1 MLYYSRPKG
10 ERGLTD
16 MNVSELIK
24 AVMAEKGYSN
34 ATLAKKL
41 GCSTPSFV
49 SEKLRRENGMRTDW
63 FVKMLN
69 AMDCEIIIKDT
80 IGTKKTWTL
89 SNDTEK

>member
-1 MLYYSRPKG
+1 
-10 ERGLTD
+10 
-16 MNVSELIK
+16 MNASELIK
-24 AVMAEKGYSN
+24 VVMAEKGYSN

-63 FVKMLN
+63 FAKMLN

>member
-1 MLYYSRPKG
+1 
-10 ERGLTD
+10 
-16 MNVSELIK
+16 MNASELVK
-24 AVMAEKGYSN
+24 AVMTEKGCSC

-41 GCSTPSFV
+41 GYSTPSFV

-80 IGTKKTWTL
+80 MGNKKSWTL
-89 SNDTEK
+89 TNESNK

>member
-1 MLYYSRPKG
+1 
-10 ERGLTD
+10 
-16 MNVSELIK
+16 MNASELVK
-24 AVMAEKGYSN
+24 AVMAEKGCSC

-69 AMDCEIIIKDT
+69 AMDCEIIVKDSM
-80 IGTKKTWTL
+80 GNKKTWILT
-89 SNDTEK
+89 NDSEK

>member
-1 MLYYSRPKG
+1 
-10 ERGLTD
+10 
-16 MNVSELIK
+16 MNASELVK

-41 GCSTPSFV
+41 SYSTPSFV